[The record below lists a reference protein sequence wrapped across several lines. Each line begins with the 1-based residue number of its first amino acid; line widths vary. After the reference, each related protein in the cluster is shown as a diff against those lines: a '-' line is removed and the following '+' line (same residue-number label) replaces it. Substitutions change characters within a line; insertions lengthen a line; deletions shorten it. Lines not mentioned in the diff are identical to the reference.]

1 MVLGLL
7 PIGCQALTM
16 AFQTLTL
23 TSGDNTAVIN
33 LVGSALVGLRFGEH
47 EVIPEIDLGP
57 KTFAGTLL
65 APWPNRVEKAS
76 FQFEGKSY
84 QLEARD
90 GLGNAL
96 HGVVDDS
103 AFEVIHVAA
112 CHLKLATEVLPS
124 AGYPWHLSV
133 EAEFELAVNELV
145 VSYRVTN
152 LGEGNAP
159 VGIGTHPYFPFSES
173 TNIQINAKTV
183 AVHGANMLPI
193 GEAAASDLGL
203 GPELSARVSD
213 LKLDTQFSNL
223 ADPVATVF
231 SDGFA
236 YDIWQ
241 QDADWLMVYTTDVF
255 PWATGPGNAIAIE
268 PQTCPANA
276 FNTGEDLRVL
286 ANGESAALRWG
297 IRLRG

>member
-16 AFQTLTL
+16 SFQNLTF
-23 TSGDNTAVIN
+23 SNGDSTAVIN

-47 EVIPEIDLGP
+47 EVIPEIDLGS

-65 APWPNRVEKAS
+65 APWPNRVEKATYQ
-76 FQFEGKSY
+76 FQGMSY
-84 QLEARD
+84 QLDARD

-96 HGVVDDS
+96 HGLVDDS
-103 AFEVIHVAA
+103 AFEVIQSAA
-112 CHLKLATEVLPS
+112 GHLKLATQVLPTES
-124 AGYPWHLSV
+124 YPWHLSV
-133 EAEFELAVNELV
+133 EAEFELASDELV

-159 VGIGTHPYFPFSES
+159 VGIGTHPYFPFSEN
-173 TNIQINAKTV
+173 TKIQINAKTA

-193 GEAAASDLGL
+193 DEIAASDLGL
-203 GPELSARVSD
+203 GPALLARVSD

-231 SDGFA
+231 NEGFS

-241 QDADWLMVYTTDVF
+241 QDADWLMVYTTASF
-255 PWATGPGNAIAIE
+255 PWGSGTGNAIAIE

-276 FNTGEDLRVL
+276 FNSGEDLRVL
-286 ANGESAALRWG
+286 ANHESASMRWG
-297 IRLRG
+297 VRLRG